1 MPGYSSQ
8 MGYCLYLPAPQPW
21 RSHQSD
27 RPLGRKCL
35 QRTQLSRLGSS
46 PRHPHNQIFYTVNT
60 LLPHQR
66 THSATFSAGT
76 HCDHINVSKIPV
88 TVVRFLYKM
97 DQATQTCK
105 RFQRI
110 LAGARSPSNNLQPSF
125 LQDWGSLPFSTSR
138 PTVHPQQPHISK

>member
-1 MPGYSSQ
+1 

-27 RPLGRKCL
+27 RPLGRRCL

-66 THSATFSAGT
+66 PHSATFNAGT

-97 DQATQTCK
+97 GQAT
-105 RFQRI
+105 R
-110 LAGARSPSNNLQPSF
+110 LAKDFNASWLVHVHRLTTY
-125 LQDWGSLPFSTSR
+125 SLPACRTGAVYHSLLPGQQSIHSSHTSQNNS
-138 PTVHPQQPHISK
+138 HP